1 MLRPGSFSH
10 FDLHLERTEDGN
22 SCQVRHS
29 PAGQGES
36 RFVAP
41 FSARDL
47 QKIWE
52 VLREVQ
58 KAGKALAT
66 QRALVQDAGR
76 RLFEALFA
84 GEVLGCL
91 RASFDRTDFMKVP
104 LHIHLDLSGAP
115 ELEML
120 PWEYLYNP
128 ERSEFLALAPMSPL
142 VRYTG
147 LQHRI
152 YPPKRISLC
161 APWWSFPAQAAIRA
175 LIRTANG

>member
-1 MLRPGSFSH
+1 MPTQRSDASSNSSSSNNSSSASQDNQQKNLLPVGSFLH
-10 FDLHLERTEDGN
+10 LDLHFERTEDGN
-22 SCQVRHS
+22 VCQVRHS

-41 FSARDL
+41 FSQRDL

-58 KAGKALAT
+58 NSGHALAT
-66 QRALVQDAGR
+66 QRALIQDAGR
-76 RLFEALFA
+76 RLFEAAFA

-104 LHIHLDLSGAP
+104 LHIHLDFSGAP
-115 ELEML
+115 ELEKL

-128 ERSEFLALAPMSPL
+128 ERSEFPALSATSPL
-142 VRYTG
+142 ARYT
-147 LQHRI
+147 
-152 YPPKRISLC
+152 S
-161 APWWSFPAQAAIRA
+161 
-175 LIRTANG
+175 